1 MPSHFFLL
9 RRKKR
14 EEKKKRKE
22 DIQIAPTL
30 TLLVRTG
37 KVFRIGCMH
46 IIDVLSIIVDGSSES
61 IVSCLGVIGPGKT
74 GDRRERRK
82 SGIGHRAVLNSDITA
97 VE

>member
-1 MPSHFFLL
+1 MPLFSP
-9 RRKKR
+9 KK
-14 EEKKKRKE
+14 EEERGKKKRKE
-22 DIQIAPTL
+22 DIQVALTL

>member
-1 MPSHFFLL
+1 
-9 RRKKR
+9 
-14 EEKKKRKE
+14 
-22 DIQIAPTL
+22 
-30 TLLVRTG
+30 
-37 KVFRIGCMH
+37 MH
-46 IIDVLSIIVDGSSES
+46 IIDVLSTIVDGSSES